1 VALASSLSRLP
12 PRALSG
18 RTVVVTRARTQAS
31 DLARRLE
38 ALGARVVQAPAIRVV
53 ALPGPPLDPSGY
65 DLVCVTSANGVAGLF
80 ERLAAGGRDARAL
93 AGVRVAAIGPGTAG
107 ALAAH
112 GIDADVVPERAVA
125 EELVRALAHQPV
137 RRALIARARS
147 ARDVLP
153 DALRARGAHVDVLDV
168 AQTR

>member
-1 VALASSLSRLP
+1 M
-12 PRALSG
+12 
-18 RTVVVTRARTQAS
+18 
-31 DLARRLE
+31 
-38 ALGARVVQAPAIRVV
+38 
-53 ALPGPPLDPSGY
+53 
-65 DLVCVTSANGVAGLF
+65 
-80 ERLAAGGRDARAL
+80 
-93 AGVRVAAIGPGTAG
+93 AAIGPGTAG

-153 DALRARGAHVDVLDV
+153 DALRARGAQVDVLDV
-168 AQTR
+168 YETVAEPIADAVIERARSADYVTFTSASTVRFFLQADDHRAGLSPSTRIVSIGPITSAALREHGLEPHVQASHHDLEGLLEALLADAGAR